1 MSYKNLNEDRK
12 YEWKIW
18 NFSLKLLLFI
28 YVCVCKYL
36 YYCDTVPQHLDM
48 FSTLNRIEDEGKDGL
63 YSGVLVYL
71 L

>member
-1 MSYKNLNEDRK
+1 MT
-12 YEWKIW
+12 
-18 NFSLKLLLFI
+18 LFHN
-28 YVCVCKYL
+28 
-36 YYCDTVPQHLDM
+36 TDM